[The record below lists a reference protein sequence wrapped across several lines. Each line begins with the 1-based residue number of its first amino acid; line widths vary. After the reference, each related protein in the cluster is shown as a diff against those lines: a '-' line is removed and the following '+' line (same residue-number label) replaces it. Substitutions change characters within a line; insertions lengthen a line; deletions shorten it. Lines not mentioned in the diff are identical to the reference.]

1 VKYELSYAQ
10 YKFDFRQKGGEFEV
24 MAELAGGP
32 MCCFPAGRRPHVLFP
47 SWQEAPRAVSLI
59 RKNITSFIII
69 LYDIHI
75 LALTVTAPDSTNR
88 CTVLDFERF

>member
-1 VKYELSYAQ
+1 
-10 YKFDFRQKGGEFEV
+10 
-24 MAELAGGP
+24 
-32 MCCFPAGRRPHVLFP
+32 VLFP